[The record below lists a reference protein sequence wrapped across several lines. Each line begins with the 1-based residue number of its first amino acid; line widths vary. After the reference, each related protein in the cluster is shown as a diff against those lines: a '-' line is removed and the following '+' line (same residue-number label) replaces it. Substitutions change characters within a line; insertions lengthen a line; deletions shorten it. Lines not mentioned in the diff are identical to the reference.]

1 MDFWTKVKGDLQ
13 KGVKEGMEAFREG
26 ATVVRKKTE
35 ELTAE
40 GKRRLKVYDL
50 KKTVR
55 HEIAELGGR
64 VYDLK
69 AKKNKNPYLDAR
81 VKATIGRI
89 KRLEDRIA
97 KLEGKVKEA
106 VKRRVPGKKAKT

>member
-13 KGVKEGMEAFREG
+13 KGVKEGMEAVREG
-26 ATVVRKKTE
+26 AVAVRKKTE

-40 GKRRLKVYDL
+40 GKRRLQLYEL

-55 HEIAELGGR
+55 QEIAELGGR

-69 AKKNKNPYLDAR
+69 AKTKNPYLDAR
-81 VKATIGRI
+81 VKATVARI
-89 KRLEDRIA
+89 KKLEDRIA

-106 VKRRVPGKKAKT
+106 VKKRVSRKTAKT

>member
-35 ELTAE
+35 EITAE
-40 GKRRLKVYDL
+40 GKRRLKIYDL

-55 HEIAELGGR
+55 HEITELGGR

-69 AKKNKNPYLDAR
+69 AKTKNPYLDTR
-81 VKATIGRI
+81 VKSTIGRI
-89 KRLEDRIA
+89 KRLEGRIA
-97 KLEGKVKEA
+97 NLEGKVKEA
-106 VKRRVPGKKAKT
+106 VKKRVPSKKAKT